1 MNGQDG
7 AQDDCSVVVTGIGP
21 VFLFDDLSV
30 MCTNISLVKRWM
42 KERTKSLI
50 KATYP
55 LVDR

>member
-1 MNGQDG
+1 MNGQAG
-7 AQDDCSVVVTGIGP
+7 GQDDCSVVVTGIGP

-50 KATYP
+50 KATYL